1 MSSNTLVQADIWTV
15 AQTEQGNV
23 VFVRPKGSDTVVPI
37 FIGQLETQAILIG
50 LGRIEVTR
58 PLTHDLFLST
68 INILGASLQRI
79 EINDLHEGTYFARL
93 IFLQNGTEIVVDAR
107 PSDSLALAVRAG
119 VLIFIAESIVEEA
132 GIPVD
137 MIRET
142 PDNVLSKGDIEDLSQ
157 KTILKADTVDEA
169 ELSFDPGSPER
180 ERLTVELEKAI
191 AEEDYERAAIIRDQL
206 NKI

>member
-37 FIGQLETQAILIG
+37 FIGQLETHAILIG

-68 INILGASLQRI
+68 VKVLGASLQRI

-93 IFLQNGTEIVVDAR
+93 IFLQNDNEIVVDAR

-119 VLIFIAESIVEEA
+119 VFIFIAESIVEEA

-142 PDNVLSKGDIEDLSQ
+142 SDNVITKRDPDDLSQ

-180 ERLTVELEKAI
+180 ERLAIDLEKAI

-206 NKI
+206 NKL